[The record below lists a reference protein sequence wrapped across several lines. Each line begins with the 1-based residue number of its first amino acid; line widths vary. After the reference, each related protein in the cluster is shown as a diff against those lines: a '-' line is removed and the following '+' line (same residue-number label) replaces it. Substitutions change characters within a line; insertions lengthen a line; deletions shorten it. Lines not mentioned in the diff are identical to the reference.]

1 MFIDKGFQIRDLH
14 LKNRIVMPPMCM
26 FSSDQAGLV
35 QDFHKVHYASRAIGG
50 VGLVI
55 EEATAVTRSG
65 RISDADL
72 GIWED
77 AQIAGLSEIA
87 RLVHAGGAAAG
98 IQLAHAGRKCG
109 SEDTPILAPSAIR
122 FDEKSRIP
130 IAMTASDITGVA
142 AAFRAAAGRAQE
154 AGFDLIELHGAHGYL
169 IHEFLSPLSNQRT
182 DRYGGSTENRVRFLQ
197 EILDAVQAV
206 WSTEKPIQLRLS
218 ASDYLEGG
226 LDVGEIIRIVN
237 LVKDRVDI
245 FHISSGG
252 ILPTPMKAFPGYQAG
267 FSDAIRNACHVPT
280 IAVGLITT
288 LEQAEEILGLGRADL
303 VALGRELLRD
313 PYWPIRQ
320 KTRHP
325 AMEIDVPEPYGRGFN
340 IG

>member
-1 MFIDKGFQIRDLH
+1 MFIDKGFQIKDLH

-26 FSSDQAGLV
+26 FSSDQTGLA

-77 AQIAGLSEIA
+77 AQIAGLSEIT

-109 SEDTPILAPSAIR
+109 SVDTHILAPSAIR

-130 IAMTASDITGVA
+130 VAMTESDIAEVA
-142 AAFRAAAGRAQE
+142 AAFRAAAGRALE

-197 EILDAVQAV
+197 DILDAVQTV
-206 WSTEKPIQLRLS
+206 WPAEKPIQLRLS
-218 ASDYLEGG
+218 ASDFWGGG
-226 LDVGEIIRIVN
+226 LDVEETVRIVN
-237 LVKDRVDI
+237 LVKARVDI

-252 ILPTPMKAFPGYQAG
+252 VQQAPIKAFPGYQVG
-267 FSDAIRNACHVPT
+267 FSDAIRNTCHVPT

-303 VALGRELLRD
+303 VAMGRELLRD
-313 PYWPIRQ
+313 PYWLLRQ
-320 KTRHP
+320 KQLHQ
-325 AMEIDVPEPYGRGFN
+325 AMEIDVPEQYGRGFH